1 MTIYLVEDSQAVRER
16 YLREF
21 WSIPN
26 VEVVGVSS
34 AAKEAIAGIARTR
47 PDLVVLDL
55 NLSQGSGM
63 EVLLAARKWSPKPQ
77 MWVVSNVDDQTTRVL
92 VSRAGADCF
101 FDKSTELDAFVD
113 AVSQYASA

>member
-1 MTIYLVEDSQAVRER
+1 MTIYLVEDSAAVCER

-34 AAKEAIAGIARTR
+34 AAKEAIAEIVRTR

-55 NLSQGSGM
+55 NLSQGSGVD
-63 EVLLAARKWSPKPQ
+63 VLLAARTWSPKPR
-77 MWVVSNVDDQTTRVL
+77 MWVVSNVHDQTTRAL
-92 VSRAGADCF
+92 VSRAGADRF
-101 FDKSTELDAFVD
+101 FDKSIELDAFVD
-113 AVSQYASA
+113 AVSRHAAA